1 MISGAS
7 VPKWYVPRRCWRNEM
22 AISAKQLA
30 ANRRNAARS
39 TGPRTQQG
47 KARSRMNAL
56 RHGLAATRPDDNLAW
71 EKLHSHTLEEVNA
84 RLHQVEAERL
94 KLLRAI
100 DGALAKGAMGELPL
114 ALKRL
119 EALNRFI
126 KRTHAKLKQFSV

>member
-1 MISGAS
+1 
-7 VPKWYVPRRCWRNEM
+7 M

-56 RHGLAATRPDDNLAW
+56 RHGLAANRRDDNFTW
-71 EKLHSHTLEEVNA
+71 EQLGSHTLEEVNA

-94 KLLRAI
+94 KILNAI
-100 DGALAKGAMGELPL
+100 DRSLAEGTARELPL
-114 ALKRL
+114 VLKRL
-119 EALNRFI
+119 EALNRYI
-126 KRTHAKLKQFSV
+126 KRAHARLKQFSV